1 MRSAA
6 SPLRHLRACEEIARA
21 VENVGCLYHRF
32 MAEKAEQE
40 TAARTVEAN
49 REQMRM
55 AIFDLEQM
63 LPQEHQARAV
73 WAYVERLDLSRFYN
87 AIRSRE
93 GKAGRPAVDPRI
105 YLALWIEAMLDGVG
119 SSRKI
124 AHLCQYHLAYQW
136 ICGGVPIN
144 YHSLSDFRNLAT
156 DLLKGV
162 LKQSV
167 ERLMRAGVVQIKQVS
182 QDGMKVRAAAGAS
195 SFRTRGKLEE
205 LARQQ
210 VETLTRE
217 IEDEGGASDKRDE
230 SARTGAEQDRNE
242 RIKRALEEMEEA
254 EARKRSDNG
263 KKKTEARTSTTDPEA
278 RVMKMPDGG
287 YRPAFNIHIAT
298 DVESMVVLAVEVNNE
313 GTDLHAMLPL
323 AEQIEADYDVRP
335 EEWLADGGC
344 TTVEN
349 IEKMSG
355 RGCRVIAPLR
365 ERTNPDRKPSDPRPA
380 DSEAILEWRAR
391 METEQ
396 AKEAYKRRGATSE
409 CVNAHFRNQGL
420 LRFLV
425 RNAKK
430 ALAVA
435 LMHAIATNMRREW
448 ALA

>member
-1 MRSAA
+1 MT
-6 SPLRHLRACEEIARA
+6 
-21 VENVGCLYHRF
+21 
-32 MAEKAEQE
+32 EKVEQE
-40 TAARTVEAN
+40 GAARTVDAN
-49 REQMRM
+49 REQMRIAM
-55 AIFDLEQM
+55 FDLERM

-73 WAYVERLDLSRFYN
+73 WAYVERLDLSRFYD

-105 YLALWIEAMLDGVG
+105 YLALWIEGMLDGVG

-144 YHSLSDFRNLAT
+144 HHSLSDFRNAAT
-156 DLLKGV
+156 DLLEGV
-162 LKQSV
+162 LTQSV

-182 QDGMKVRAAAGAS
+182 QDGMKVRASAGAS
-195 SFRTRGKLEE
+195 SFRTRGKLEQ

-210 VETLTRE
+210 VETLARE
-217 IEDEGGASDKRDE
+217 IEDDGGASDQRDE
-230 SARTGAEQDRNE
+230 KERTEASE
-242 RIKRALEEMEEA
+242 RIKRALEEMDEA
-254 EARKRSDNG
+254 EARKRSKNG

-287 YRPAFNIHIAT
+287 YRPAFNIHIAS

-323 AEQIEADYDVRP
+323 AEKIEADYDVRP
-335 EEWLADGGC
+335 EQWLADGGC
-344 TTVEN
+344 TSVDN
-349 IEKMSG
+349 IEKMNK
-355 RGCRVIAPLR
+355 RGCKVIAPVR
-365 ERTNPDRKPSDPRPA
+365 QRTNPDRNPSDPRPG

-409 CVNAHFRNQGL
+409 CINAHFRNQGL

-425 RNAKK
+425 RSAKK

-435 LMHAIATNMRREW
+435 LVHAITSNMRREW

>member
-1 MRSAA
+1 
-6 SPLRHLRACEEIARA
+6 
-21 VENVGCLYHRF
+21 VEQQG
-32 MAEKAEQE
+32 
-40 TAARTVEAN
+40 AARTVDAN

-55 AIFDLEQM
+55 VVLDLEQL

-73 WAYVERLDLSRFYN
+73 WAFVERLDLRGFYD

-119 SSRKI
+119 SARKV

-136 ICGGVPIN
+136 ICGGVAIN
-144 YHSLSDFRNLAT
+144 YHSLSDFRNLSA
-156 DLLKGV
+156 DLLKGL

-167 ERLMRAGVVQIKQVS
+167 EKLIRVGAVQIKQVS

-195 SFRTRGKLEE
+195 SFRTRGKLEQM
-205 LARQQ
+205 ARQQ
-210 VETLTRE
+210 VETLARE
-217 IEDEGGASDKRDE
+217 IEDESGASDQRE
-230 SARTGAEQDRNE
+230 QRARTDADQDREE
-242 RIKRALEEMEEA
+242 RIKRALEEMDDA
-254 EARKRSDNG
+254 EARKRSNNG
-263 KKKTEARTSTTDPEA
+263 KKKTEARTSITDPEA

-287 YRPAFNIHIAT
+287 YRPAFNVHIAT
-298 DVESMVVLAVEVNNE
+298 DVESLVVLAVEVNNE

-323 AEQIEADYDVRP
+323 AEQIESEYQVRP
-335 EEWLADGGC
+335 DEWLADGGC
-344 TTVEN
+344 TSVDN
-349 IEKMSG
+349 IEKMSK
-355 RGCRVIAPLR
+355 RGCKVIAPVR
-365 ERTNPDRKPSDPRPA
+365 QRANPDRKPSDPRPG

-391 METEQ
+391 METDQ

-409 CVNAHFRNQGL
+409 CVNAHLRNQGL

-425 RNAKK
+425 RGTKK

-435 LMHAIATNMRREW
+435 LMHAIASNMRRGW